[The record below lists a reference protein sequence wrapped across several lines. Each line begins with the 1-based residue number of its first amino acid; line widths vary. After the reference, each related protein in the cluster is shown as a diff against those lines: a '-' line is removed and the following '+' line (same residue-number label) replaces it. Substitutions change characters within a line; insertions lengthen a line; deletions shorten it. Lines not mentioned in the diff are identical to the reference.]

1 MNEVLNQQQHQQQ
14 QPNNGDLS
22 AASNLNEPIDQQPS
36 HTVVHQHYTD
46 KQGKSQENA
55 SGGNLQ
61 KAATA
66 NAAKVQVEQQESH
79 KTKLKK
85 LRERLHLLE

>member
-1 MNEVLNQQQHQQQ
+1 MNDVLNQQPQHQQ
-14 QPNNGDLS
+14 NSDDLS
-22 AASNLNEPIDQQPS
+22 ASSNLNEPLMNQQPS

-55 SGGNLQ
+55 AGGNMQ

-66 NAAKVQVEQQESH
+66 NAAKVQVEQQQSH
-79 KTKLKK
+79 KNKLKK
-85 LRERLHLLE
+85 LRERLRLLE